1 MKSPQDFTSS
11 QRFTLQLNTMA
22 SKDHLVAVAKK
33 KFLKTSLEIAIS
45 MTYSSLKIIVYMSEK
60 RSKKKHLESHHSSY

>member
-22 SKDHLVAVAKK
+22 SEDHLVAVARK
-33 KFLKTSLEIAIS
+33 KFLKTSLEIAI
-45 MTYSSLKIIVYMSEK
+45 TYSSLKIIAYMSEK

>member
-22 SKDHLVAVAKK
+22 SKDHLVAVARK
-33 KFLKTSLEIAIS
+33 KFRKTSLEIAIS
-45 MTYSSLKIIVYMSEK
+45 MTYSSLKII
-60 RSKKKHLESHHSSY
+60 

>member
-22 SKDHLVAVAKK
+22 SEDYLVAVARK
-33 KFLKTSLEIAIS
+33 KFLKTSWEIAIS

-60 RSKKKHLESHHSSY
+60 RSKKKHLESHHWSY

>member
-22 SKDHLVAVAKK
+22 SKDHLVAVARK
-33 KFLKTSLEIAIS
+33 KFLKPSLEIVIS
-45 MTYSSLKIIVYMSEK
+45 ITYSSLKIIYE
-60 RSKKKHLESHHSSY
+60 